1 MSQDIEPRVYRQRII
16 VEGHY
21 TIAFDGDVMKTY
33 LQKLSE
39 EIDMRIFAGPFCY
52 PPDRWNDPDG
62 IPLQDWNGFVMWL
75 ESGCHCY
82 AFPKVKFF
90 TVDAYSCKPF
100 DAQKVADFTKQY
112 FDSDDMQFREV

>member
-1 MSQDIEPRVYRQRII
+1 MSQDLEPSIYRQRII
-16 VEGHY
+16 LEGHY
-21 TIAFDGDVMKTY
+21 TIDFDGDVMKTY
-33 LQKLSE
+33 LKKLSE
-39 EIDMRIFAGPFCY
+39 EIDMRIFSGPFCY

-112 FDSDDMQFREV
+112 FGSEDMQFREV